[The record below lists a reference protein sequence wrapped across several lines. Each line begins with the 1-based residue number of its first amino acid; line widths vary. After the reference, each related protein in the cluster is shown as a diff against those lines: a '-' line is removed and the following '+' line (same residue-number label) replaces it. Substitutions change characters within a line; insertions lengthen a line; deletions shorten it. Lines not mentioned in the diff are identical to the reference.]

1 MLAKRCL
8 ALWLAGRLSF
18 SFSQSAVAASPP
30 LEVCQFSAIPYQ
42 LKRSSRRRS
51 VALQI
56 RHGKL
61 AVLAPDYVDKLQID
75 QFVALKQQ
83 WIKSHLQ
90 RQATFAAPPDYLA
103 QQRLPLLDEQLQ
115 LIIVPD
121 SHSTVSRDGAQ
132 LWVQLSNRVKA
143 DRQPAKIQQLLQLW
157 YQQQA
162 QSWFSE
168 RVTFWQQ
175 QMAVTVSA
183 VEIRNWKQKWGTCS
197 ATGVVSFN
205 WRLMLAPSWVADYV
219 VVHELAHRR
228 HMDHSPAFWQF
239 LTQFYPQAKV
249 ARAWFVQH
257 QHLLVLS

>member
-1 MLAKRCL
+1 L
-8 ALWLAGRLSF
+8 
-18 SFSQSAVAASPP
+18 P
-30 LEVCQFSAIPYQ
+30 LEICQFSAICYQ

-56 RHGKL
+56 RQGQL

-90 RQATFAAPPDYLA
+90 RQTTIAAVPDYLA
-103 QQRLPLLDEQLQ
+103 LQQLPLLDEQLQ
-115 LIIVPD
+115 LKIVPD
-121 SHSTVSRDGAQ
+121 SHNAVCREGMQ
-132 LWVQLSNRVKA
+132 LWVQLSKRVKA
-143 DRQPAKIQQLLQLW
+143 ENRQAKTLQLLQSW

-162 QSWFSE
+162 QSWFDE
-168 RVTFWQQ
+168 RVAYWQQ
-175 QMAVTVSA
+175 QMTVSVTA
-183 VEIRNWKQKWGTCS
+183 VEIKNWKQKWGTCS
-197 ATGVVSFN
+197 VSGVVSFN

-239 LTQFYPQAKV
+239 LTQFYPEAKA
-249 ARAWFVQH
+249 ARNWFLQH
-257 QHLLVLS
+257 QHLLVLDSPD